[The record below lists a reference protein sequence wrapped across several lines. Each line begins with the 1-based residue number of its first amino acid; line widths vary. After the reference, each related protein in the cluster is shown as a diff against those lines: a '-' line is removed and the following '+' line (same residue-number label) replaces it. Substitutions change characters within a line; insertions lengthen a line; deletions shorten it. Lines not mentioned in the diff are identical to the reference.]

1 MKGEDNFFF
10 RGSSLN
16 DICLYLKQ
24 KYDWIHHRKVLNSL
38 CSLSCIV
45 PFHYTT
51 AFSFNHAFTVQINL
65 STIHAALGSGFI
77 DAYNFVHKNGF
88 CSVNVTRF
96 SKTYF
101 ISNNEIKEFSGWVV
115 WALARSSGGRWFES
129 THSITKM
136 W

>member
-1 MKGEDNFFF
+1 MIYRLFQFYVCYAFIIIFGF
-10 RGSSLN
+10 
-16 DICLYLKQ
+16 
-24 KYDWIHHRKVLNSL
+24 VLT
-38 CSLSCIV
+38 IK
-45 PFHYTT
+45 FHYTT

-101 ISNNEIKEFSGWVV
+101 ISNNEIKEFSG
-115 WALARSSGGRWFES
+115 
-129 THSITKM
+129 
-136 W
+136 